1 MIISVLHGCPALPS
15 GELGSASLEVP
26 DEAAH
31 DRFYCRDTWFR
42 KSLRAFS
49 EEPDANEEKR
59 EVVEKLQA
67 RSAFDQRAL
76 RCHGRAAGACIIL
89 TVVTGF
95 AGV

>member
-1 MIISVLHGCPALPS
+1 MIISVLHRCPVLPL

-49 EEPDANEEKR
+49 EEPDANEETR
-59 EVVEKLQA
+59 EVVEKLQEQE
-67 RSAFDQRAL
+67 S
-76 RCHGRAAGACIIL
+76 
-89 TVVTGF
+89 
-95 AGV
+95 